1 MLAADST
8 IAGRYRLAALIGEGG
23 MASVWR
29 AEDETLKRSVAI
41 KLLYFGAHRDAQ
53 ATVEHFLREARIA
66 ASIQHRNVIHTVD
79 FGTTELGVPY
89 MVMELLHGE
98 SLAARLERAPRLEME
113 EVVRL
118 ASLTLR
124 GLAAVHDAGIVHRDL
139 KPQNVFLQ
147 QDAEAVYPK
156 ILDFGISR
164 SLAASAERPSAVATQ
179 QGLVVGTPHYMAPE
193 QARGETDIDKRADI
207 YAMAVMIYE
216 AITGQMPFDAETSGA
231 LLVKIISSRARPM
244 RELRPDVP
252 QVLSDCIEQAMAP
265 LREHRFID
273 AKVFRRALEGAADSA
288 FPRRV
293 VIRSSELPVG
303 DRLAQLASATDA
315 AVSGKVAADKPR
327 GWGDFEGLSGNS
339 ERPGAARSA
348 AGNSPPPARA
358 SQIHAPQGGTP
369 AGANSTESPLLG
381 DSPLDGFGAG
391 DEAATHLDLDYGTV
405 DAPRASRH
413 SMPRSSTRASLTGR
427 VGYDDKSAAAQRR
440 RRGPGARWILPAL
453 LLLLLTT
460 VLLAP
465 GLFTAPPPD
474 DPAAIDRQAQ
484 SPATRGSD
492 RRLSPGRPGNLAK
505 MPPALREL
513 PE

>member
-1 MLAADST
+1 MLAAGST

-66 ASIQHRNVIHTVD
+66 ASIQHRNVINTVD

-89 MVMELLHGE
+89 MVMELLQGE
-98 SLAARLERAPRLEME
+98 SLAARLERAPRLAME

-193 QARGETDIDKRADI
+193 QARGEADIDKRADI
-207 YAMAVMIYE
+207 YAMAVIIYE
-216 AITGQMPFDAETSGA
+216 GITGQLPFDAETAGA
-231 LLVKIISSRARPM
+231 LLVKIISSQACPM

-252 QVLSDCIEQAMAP
+252 AVLSDCIAQAMAP
-265 LREHRFID
+265 VREHRFVD

-288 FPRRV
+288 FPRRAT
-293 VIRSSELPVG
+293 IRSSELPAG
-303 DRLAQLASATDA
+303 DRVAPDRAARA
-315 AVSGKVAADKPR
+315 AVAEPPIADKPR
-327 GWGDFEGLSGNS
+327 GWGDFEGLSGHS
-339 ERPGAARSA
+339 EQSSAARVPA
-348 AGNSPPPARA
+348 DDSPAPARA
-358 SQIHAPQGGTP
+358 SQTHSARVSAPP

-391 DEAATHLDLDYGTV
+391 EAAMHLDLDYGTA
-405 DAPRASRH
+405 DGPRTSRH
-413 SMPRSSTRASLTGR
+413 SMPRNGTRASLTGR
-427 VGYDDKSAAAQRR
+427 VGYDERSASVRAR

-453 LLLLLTT
+453 LLLLLIT

-474 DPAAIDRQAQ
+474 DAAAVERQAQ
-484 SPATRGSD
+484 SPATRRSD
-492 RRLSPGRPGNLAK
+492 RRLSPTRPTNLAK

-513 PE
+513 LD